1 LNLAGALKMA
11 IAHGPAKRILT
22 LMCDGG
28 ERSYSKLYNPE
39 FLAEKELDP
48 TNVDIEALI
57 QKYRD
62 SKN

>member
-1 LNLAGALKMA
+1 
-11 IAHGPAKRILT
+11 AKRILT